1 MHDFC
6 LQYSLGWFV
15 NLFIDA
21 MNSSDPC
28 NDVAKRVAIL
38 IDYFTY
44 SLYRNVCRSLFE
56 KDKVL
61 YSFLVCT
68 KLMIA
73 DDRIGVAEL
82 KFLLSGVA
90 GAAPADSG
98 QKPGAWLPDR
108 AWTEILQASLL
119 PQFTTLPSEVREQ
132 SSEWLAIYNHV
143 DPASCPLPGDLDKKY
158 SRFQRLTILRCLRP
172 DKVVQQVQ
180 ALVVAEM
187 GQRFVEPPPF
197 DLQTCYQVPT
207 V

>member
-1 MHDFC
+1 M
-6 LQYSLGWFV
+6 

-21 MNSSDPC
+21 MNSSEPSG
-28 NDVAKRVAIL
+28 DVEKRVAIL

-56 KDKVL
+56 KDKLL
-61 YSFLVCT
+61 YSFLVCS

-73 DDRIGVAEL
+73 QNRIGTAEL
-82 KFLLSGVA
+82 KFLLSGVV
-90 GAAPADSG
+90 GAPPSDGGPKPA
-98 QKPGAWLPDR
+98 AWIPDR
-108 AWTEILQASLL
+108 AWTELLQASLL
-119 PQFTTLPSEVREQ
+119 PQYKSLPAEIRDLQ
-132 SSEWLAIYNHV
+132 ADWLTIYNHV

-158 SRFQRLTILRCLRP
+158 SRFQKLTILRCLRP

-197 DLQTCYQVPT
+197 DLQMCYQVCRQSARCPHSFGL
-207 V
+207 